1 MALLHN
7 DIYDYGLDGLAGPN
21 RVLHILS
28 QEPATLGDVP
38 TYTLG
43 QKIAPT
49 IGSPVDR
56 TGGGR
61 EVIITAVADGNV
73 SDTGTATHWA
83 IVDATEGTE
92 RLLAANNLSLSQG
105 VTDGTEFT
113 LTEFTVGM
121 PAPI

>member
-7 DIYDYGLDGLAGPN
+7 DIYDNGLDGLAGPN

-43 QKIAPT
+43 QKIDPT
-49 IGSPVDR
+49 IGNPVDR
-56 TGGGR
+56 TEGGR

-73 SDTGTATHWA
+73 SGTGTAAHWA
-83 IVDATEGTE
+83 IVDTSEGAE
-92 RLLAANNLSLSQG
+92 RLLVANNLSASQG
-105 VTDGTEFT
+105 VTDGNTFT
-113 LTEFTVGM
+113 LTEFTIGI
-121 PAPI
+121 PAPV